1 MKLYSYFRS
10 SAAYRVRIALN
21 LKSVDADYDYV
32 HLVRDGGAQHKPAY
46 KSLNPQAV
54 LPTLVLDGGEVLTQ
68 SLAIIE
74 YLDETYPDPPLL
86 PRDPV
91 ARAERAHSGAAIA
104 CDIHPLNNLRVLQY
118 LKNELGLG
126 QPAVETWYRHWVAL
140 GFDAVEQ
147 MIEGGDFCFGNTVS
161 LADVCL
167 LPQIFNARRFDVD
180 MDAYP
185 RISAVERNCAT
196 MAAFEKA
203 HPANQPD
210 SE

>member
-21 LKSVDADYDYV
+21 LKSLDADYDYV

-46 KSLNPQAV
+46 KALNPQAV

-91 ARAERAHSGAAIA
+91 ARARVRAVGAAIA
-104 CDIHPLNNLRVLQY
+104 CDIHPLNNLRVLQF
-118 LKNELGLG
+118 LKNDLGLG
-126 QPAVETWYRHWVAL
+126 QPDVDNWYRHWVEL

-147 MIEGGDFCFGNTVS
+147 MIEGGDFCFGDTVS
-161 LADVCL
+161 LADICL

-180 MDAYP
+180 VGAYP
-185 RISAVERNCAT
+185 RISAVERKCAT
-196 MAAFEKA
+196 MAAFEEA